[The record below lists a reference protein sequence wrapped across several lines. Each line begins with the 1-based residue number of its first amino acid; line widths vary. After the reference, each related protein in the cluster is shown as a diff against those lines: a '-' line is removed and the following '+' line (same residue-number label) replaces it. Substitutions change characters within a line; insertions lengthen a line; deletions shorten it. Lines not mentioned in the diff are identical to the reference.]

1 MCGILAVVSK
11 SPLKRF
17 FIQESLASLQRI
29 KHRGPDGEGVLL
41 INAETGVC
49 ASLRT
54 KDTPANVACDY
65 QEIAEVPENAFNI
78 LLGHRRLS
86 IIDLSAQGHQPM
98 VANGVSVTYNG
109 EIYNYLELK
118 EELKTKGYSF
128 QTNSDTEVLIN
139 AYLEWG
145 AACLNKFNGMWSFVL
160 WDNKAKK
167 LFIANDRFGVKPLY
181 YANVEDKTVLVS
193 EIKQYLDFSAFNKE
207 FNEQYFKD
215 YLELGTTYVGL
226 KTPFEQVSRFPCGHC
241 TNLTNLQEFKKEKF
255 SAFYSIYNIKKQ
267 KWKEQDAFHAFR
279 ELFFD
284 AVKIRT
290 RTDVPYGV
298 GLSGGLDSSSVLLGV
313 KKMLNEKGQAEKPFT
328 FSAVFP
334 GNDEDESNHIN
345 EILKIVPSQNQQTNP
360 LINFD
365 IEEFIRHIY
374 YQEILPVT
382 SAYYSQYQVAKLA
395 NSNNVKVLLVGQGAD
410 EVFAGYHDHF
420 YKYIRGLFLKGMFFR
435 ATNEVVKYQKLKKL
449 DNSDYT
455 KRIKSEVL
463 MGIKSKLFNL
473 KLPFPLNINDLES
486 FLKVDFSHLQ
496 LPTYLNSDDR
506 TAMAS
511 SIETRHPFMDF
522 RLVEFGFSIPSNLK
536 IKNGWQKWIIRKS
549 MSELPDKIR
558 WRKDKKG
565 FSTPINVFQNEL
577 GPKNNFKEKKMFR
590 EMVYE
595 KFMEVYK

>member
-139 AYLEWG
+139 AYVEWG

-267 KWKEQDAFHAFR
+267 KWKEQDAFHAF
-279 ELFFD
+279 
-284 AVKIRT
+284 I
-290 RTDVPYGV
+290 
-298 GLSGGLDSSSVLLGV
+298 
-313 KKMLNEKGQAEKPFT
+313 
-328 FSAVFP
+328 
-334 GNDEDESNHIN
+334 
-345 EILKIVPSQNQQTNP
+345 
-360 LINFD
+360 
-365 IEEFIRHIY
+365 
-374 YQEILPVT
+374 
-382 SAYYSQYQVAKLA
+382 
-395 NSNNVKVLLVGQGAD
+395 
-410 EVFAGYHDHF
+410 
-420 YKYIRGLFLKGMFFR
+420 
-435 ATNEVVKYQKLKKL
+435 
-449 DNSDYT
+449 
-455 KRIKSEVL
+455 
-463 MGIKSKLFNL
+463 
-473 KLPFPLNINDLES
+473 
-486 FLKVDFSHLQ
+486 
-496 LPTYLNSDDR
+496 
-506 TAMAS
+506 
-511 SIETRHPFMDF
+511 
-522 RLVEFGFSIPSNLK
+522 
-536 IKNGWQKWIIRKS
+536 
-549 MSELPDKIR
+549 
-558 WRKDKKG
+558 
-565 FSTPINVFQNEL
+565 
-577 GPKNNFKEKKMFR
+577 
-590 EMVYE
+590 
-595 KFMEVYK
+595 